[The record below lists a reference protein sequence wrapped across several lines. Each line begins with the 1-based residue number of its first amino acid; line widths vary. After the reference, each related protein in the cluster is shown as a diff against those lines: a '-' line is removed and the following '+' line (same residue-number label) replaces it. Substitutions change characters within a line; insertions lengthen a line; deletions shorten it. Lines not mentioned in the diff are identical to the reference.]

1 MIQIDIKKTEIRV
14 TGHAEFG
21 PPGLDIV
28 CAAVST
34 LFQNLVWSI
43 GELTSEKI
51 EYRFEKGDSF
61 LNHSGNPSVA
71 ASVLLASF
79 FIGIAAIQESYPE
92 FVRVAWVD
100 EDNGNGL
107 GPAGHG
113 LGQKG
118 LKI

>member
-61 LNHSGNPSVA
+61 LNHSGNPSVITRT
-71 ASVLLASF
+71 LLDSF
-79 FIGIAAIQESYPE
+79 FIGIVAIQESYPE
-92 FVRVAWVD
+92 FVRAIWID